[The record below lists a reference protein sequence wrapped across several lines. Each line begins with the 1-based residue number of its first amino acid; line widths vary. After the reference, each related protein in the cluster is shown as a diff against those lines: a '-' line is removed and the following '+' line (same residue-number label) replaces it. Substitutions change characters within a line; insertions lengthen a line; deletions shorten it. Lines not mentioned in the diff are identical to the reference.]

1 MMVTTSY
8 DCDNDDSGDNNIGGD
23 AWCLTIMPEIV
34 LVVMLGTM
42 MMVVTKNI
50 IIKCDVYFK
59 TKTKFIIFFLDF
71 EDKCK
76 RVSKII

>member
-1 MMVTTSY
+1 
-8 DCDNDDSGDNNIGGD
+8 
-23 AWCLTIMPEIV
+23 MPEIV